1 MTWTERIA
9 NLGAS
14 PDDTDEERAHKT
26 TAVLITVITAPLVLV
41 WSSVY
46 GLLGQ
51 PISAAI
57 PIFYGVVSIAGLVVV
72 ARTNRVG
79 FLRMSQLGMWLVLPF
94 LLQWSLGGFANGSAV
109 ALWAMGAP
117 LMAHTL
123 GGRARPWLIGFS
135 VLAVFSGLI
144 DSTLAASAPDI
155 PDGVITA
162 FFGLNFLAVA
172 VITFVSLRFFISEQ
186 EQSKQALEAE
196 RQESER
202 LLLNILPADI
212 AARLKAGE
220 EPIADR
226 IPQVT
231 VVVADIV
238 GFTPMSEKVE
248 AVDVVD
254 VLNDLF
260 SRFDDLTEEHG
271 LAKLKTIGDA
281 YQAVGGLPGSNADQV
296 ASAADLALAMQAEV
310 GDHAFPGFDGLRMRI
325 GINTGP
331 VVAGIIGKRKFSYD
345 LWGDTINT
353 ASRMESHGVP
363 GQIQVTDTVY
373 EELRDRFDFTP
384 RGAMEIKGKG
394 EMLTYLLE
402 GRLPNSGSRL
412 EQPDASTAGI

>member
-1 MTWTERIA
+1 MTLTEWIA
-9 NLGAS
+9 SLGAS
-14 PDDTDEERAHKT
+14 PHDTDEERAHKA
-26 TAVLITVITAPLVLV
+26 TAALIAVITAPLVLV

-46 GLLGQ
+46 LLLGQ
-51 PISAAI
+51 SISAAI
-57 PIFYGVVSIAGLVVV
+57 PIFYGIVSVVGLVVL
-72 ARTNRVG
+72 ARTKRVG
-79 FLRMSQLGMWLVLPF
+79 FLRMSQLGMWLMLPF
-94 LLQWSLGGFANGSAV
+94 LLQWSLGGFANGSAI

-117 LMAHTL
+117 LLAHTL
-123 GGRARPWLIGFS
+123 GGRARPWLVGFA

-144 DSTLAASAPDI
+144 DSTLAVSAPDI

-162 FFGLNFLAVA
+162 FFVLNFLAVA
-172 VITFVSLRFFISEQ
+172 SITFVSLRFFISEQ
-186 EQSKQALEAE
+186 EQSKEALEAE
-196 RQESER
+196 RRESER

-212 AARLKAGE
+212 ARRLKAGE

-231 VVVADIV
+231 VLVADIV
-238 GFTPMSEKVE
+238 GFTPMSEQVE
-248 AVDVVD
+248 AADVVD

-260 SRFDDLTEEHG
+260 SRFDDLTEGHG

-281 YQAVGGLPGSNADQV
+281 YQAVGGLPGSNSDQV

-310 GDHAFPGFDGLRMRI
+310 GDHAFPGFDGLRLRI

-331 VVAGIIGKRKFSYD
+331 VVAGVIGKRKFSYD

-373 EELRDRFDFTP
+373 QELRDRFDLEP
-384 RGAMEIKGKG
+384 RGVMEIKGKG
-394 EMLTYLLE
+394 EMLTYFLE
-402 GRLPNSGSRL
+402 GRQPNAGFRM
-412 EQPDASTAGI
+412 EQPDASSAGI

>member
-57 PIFYGVVSIAGLVVV
+57 PIFYGIVSIAGLVVV

-135 VLAVFSGLI
+135 VLVVFSGLI
-144 DSTLAASAPDI
+144 DSTLVAAAPDI

-162 FFGLNFLAVA
+162 FFVLNFLAVA

-186 EQSKQALEAE
+186 EQSKEALEAE
-196 RQESER
+196 RRESER

-212 AARLKAGE
+212 ARRLKAGE

-231 VVVADIV
+231 VLVADIV
-238 GFTPMSEKVE
+238 GFTPMSAAMEPEEMVGQ
-248 AVDVVD
+248 
-254 VLNDLF
+254 LNDVF
-260 SRFDDLTEEHG
+260 THFDELAERHG
-271 LAKLKTIGDA
+271 CEKIRTIGDNYMVA
-281 YQAVGGLPGSNADQV
+281 SGLPTPRD
-296 ASAADLALAMQAEV
+296 
-310 GDHAFPGFDGLRMRI
+310 DHAQTLCAMALDMLEYSKTGPLSFRL
-325 GINTGP
+325 GINSGP
-331 VVAGIIGKRKFSYD
+331 VVAGVIGTKKFQYD
-345 LWGDTINT
+345 MWGDTVNT
-353 ASRMESHGVP
+353 ASRMESHGEADRI
-363 GQIQVTDTVY
+363 QISKATY
-373 EELRDRFDFTP
+373 ELIKNDFATTP
-384 RGAMEIKGKG
+384 RGPIEVKGKG
-394 EMLTYLLE
+394 TLDTYWLE
-402 GRLPNSGSRL
+402 ASR
-412 EQPDASTAGI
+412 EPAVPG